1 MASPLKCDLCSK
13 PATVHLTQI
22 VNNKVHKV
30 DLCEACAQAK
40 GVTDPSGFSLADL
53 LLKASLTPDGAA
65 TDGLR
70 CEHCG
75 FTQGDFKK
83 HGRFGCPH
91 CYEFEPLLTSWV
103 SKLPSDVAFVRSHA
117 IWNAGTKFHAQILS
131 TQQALGSFEKTHQVV
146 FDAIHKQHINLT
158 SQEAVRTLFASN
170 GIAPADFDKA
180 WTSFAVSSGVKQ
192 AETRTKDYQVDSVPT
207 LVVNGKYRVTLGD
220 AVPSPVVQLKVV
232 DFLLAKERVG
242 LKH

>member
-53 LLKASLTPDGAA
+53 LLKASLSPEA
-65 TDGLR
+65 TLSEGLR

-75 FTQGDFKK
+75 FTQNDFKK

-91 CYEFEPLLTSWV
+91 CYETFKGMIEPMLDNMHKGTSHTGKVPHKALDRKLLTDRL
-103 SKLPSDVAFVRSHA
+103 SKLEGNLEEA
-117 IWNAGTKFHAQILS
+117 I
-131 TQQALGSFEKTHQVV
+131 KTERYEDAARYRDEISQVKEN
-146 FDAIHKQHINLT
+146 FGQK
-158 SQEAVRTLFASN
+158 
-170 GIAPADFDKA
+170 
-180 WTSFAVSSGVKQ
+180 
-192 AETRTKDYQVDSVPT
+192 
-207 LVVNGKYRVTLGD
+207 
-220 AVPSPVVQLKVV
+220 LKS
-232 DFLLAKERVG
+232 
-242 LKH
+242 

>member
-53 LLKASLTPDGAA
+53 LLKASLTPESVA
-65 TDGLR
+65 TEGLR

-83 HGRFGCPH
+83 QGRFGCPH
-91 CYEFEPLLTSWV
+91 CYETFKSMIEPMLDNMHKGTTHTGKVPHKALDRQSITDRL
-103 SKLPSDVAFVRSHA
+103 SKLEGNLDEA
-117 IWNAGTKFHAQILS
+117 IKSERYEDAARHRDEI
-131 TQQALGSFEKTHQVV
+131 QQ
-146 FDAIHKQHINLT
+146 
-158 SQEAVRTLFASN
+158 
-170 GIAPADFDKA
+170 
-180 WTSFAVSSGVKQ
+180 VKQ
-192 AETRTKDYQVDSVPT
+192 A
-207 LVVNGKYRVTLGD
+207 
-220 AVPSPVVQLKVV
+220 
-232 DFLLAKERVG
+232 VG
-242 LKH
+242 QKLPN